1 MQLQNK
7 RETESRAQKNHW
19 KRGENTE
26 RLLERTTISE
36 RRPKEERESESRP
49 KKERESER
57 RLKAQQEH
65 TENSTEL
72 NSQKEKLKEKINK
85 VHPS

>member
-7 RETESRAQKNHW
+7 RETESRAQENHW

-36 RRPKEERESESRP
+36 RRPKE
-49 KKERESER
+49 ERESER

>member
-7 RETESRAQKNHW
+7 RETEGRAQKNHW

-36 RRPKEERESESRP
+36 RRAKE
-49 KKERESER
+49 ERESER

-72 NSQKEKLKEKINK
+72 NSQKEKWKQKINK

>member
-36 RRPKEERESESRP
+36 RRPKEERESE
-49 KKERESER
+49 R

>member
-36 RRPKEERESESRP
+36 RRAKE
-49 KKERESER
+49 ERESER

-72 NSQKEKLKEKINK
+72 NSQKEKWKQKINK

>member
-7 RETESRAQKNHW
+7 RETESRAQKNHL

-26 RLLERTTISE
+26 ILLERTTISE
-36 RRPKEERESESRP
+36 RWPKEERESERQ
-49 KKERESER
+49 
-57 RLKAQQEH
+57 LKAQQEH
-65 TENSTEL
+65 TENSTQL
-72 NSQKEKLKEKINK
+72 NSQKEKWKQKINK

>member
-7 RETESRAQKNHW
+7 YETESRAQKNHW

-26 RLLERTTISE
+26 ILLERTTISE
-36 RRPKEERESESRP
+36 RRPKEERESERQP
-49 KKERESER
+49 
-57 RLKAQQEH
+57 KAQQEH

-72 NSQKEKLKEKINK
+72 NSQKEKWKQMINK
-85 VHPS
+85 VHPN

>member
-7 RETESRAQKNHW
+7 RETEGRAQKNHW

-36 RRPKEERESESRP
+36 RRTKEERESKRRP
-49 KKERESER
+49 
-57 RLKAQQEH
+57 KAQQEH
-65 TENSTEL
+65 TENSTQL
-72 NSQKEKLKEKINK
+72 NSQKEKWKQKINK

>member
-26 RLLERTTISE
+26 IHLERTTIRESQ
-36 RRPKEERESESRP
+36 PKDERESQSQP
-49 KKERESER
+49 
-57 RLKAQQEH
+57 KAQQEH
-65 TENSTEL
+65 TENSTQL
-72 NSQKEKLKEKINK
+72 NSQKEKWKQKINK

>member
-19 KRGENTE
+19 KREENTE

-36 RRPKEERESESRP
+36 RRPKE
-49 KKERESER
+49 ERESER

-72 NSQKEKLKEKINK
+72 NSQKEKWKQKINK